1 MWPLF
6 LSSANFGKSLRFAG
20 KCNFLLVEFLLWKC
34 LNMWLLPSSTPFLLR
49 PTDVPQSTNEV
60 VTPFALNLLL
70 DKSFKVHFH
79 HIAHTQCNA
88 MHTFVTHS
96 KCDYNSYLLHRA
108 LKSPRFS
115 VIFKVY
121 KAHRMGRSFT
131 IMHSSNSNSVIVTK
145 PSNLTIGFNSW
156 LDGCKQRLKSKW
168 NRVLRV
174 SVQSFKT
181 LEDPWNYNINE
192 VRRSQEK
199 SILVVMPSSH
209 LFQ

>member
-1 MWPLF
+1 MLQNSNETFLYDLQTLWPLF

-96 KCDYNSYLLHRA
+96 KCDYNSYLLYRA
-108 LKSPRFS
+108 LKSSGFS
-115 VIFKVY
+115 SPF
-121 KAHRMGRSFT
+121 R
-131 IMHSSNSNSVIVTK
+131 
-145 PSNLTIGFNSW
+145 W
-156 LDGCKQRLKSKW
+156 LSKFAK
-168 NRVLRV
+168 LI
-174 SVQSFKT
+174 
-181 LEDPWNYNINE
+181 E
-192 VRRSQEK
+192 
-199 SILVVMPSSH
+199 LVVVSP
-209 LFQ
+209 Q